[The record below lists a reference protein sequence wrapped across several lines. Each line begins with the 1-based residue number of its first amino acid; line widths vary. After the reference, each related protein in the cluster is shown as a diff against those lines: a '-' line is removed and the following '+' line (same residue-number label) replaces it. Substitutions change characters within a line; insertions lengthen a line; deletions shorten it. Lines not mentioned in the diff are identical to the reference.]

1 MKYASLIPVILL
13 TAAPQFAGAT
23 ELDHRFINPAFGGNP
38 LNGTYL
44 LNSAQ
49 AQNTFKPATPT
60 TPTATPTSTASK
72 TAATPATPATS
83 TAQSNLDSFKTSL
96 ERTVLNKLS
105 QDITN
110 QLFPST
116 GTGSGSIQTGSYTV
130 GDYVIDV
137 NTASGGVNVTISDV
151 IAGASTSIFIP
162 QTSTK

>member
-49 AQNTFKPATPT
+49 AQNTFKPPTPS
-60 TPTATPTSTASK
+60 PTNPTNTSNPGT
-72 TAATPATPATS
+72 TPATS
-83 TAQSNLDSFKTSL
+83 AAQSNLDSFKSSL

-105 QDITN
+105 QNITN

-116 GTGSGSIQTGSYTV
+116 GAGAGSIQTGSYTV